1 MKQQQEARREPE
13 VTAFGLY
20 EAVRNALMDV
30 RLKGCKEGTG
40 GMALSAGDETRDMC
54 VLRHN
59 LSASYTPRTQKT
71 LFKET
76 ALTGSQKV
84 INILSLVVQGQ
95 ATRAG
100 WGSQEGRRI
109 FAKQRGANEEQKVF
123 SKQQRGPNVKFTA
136 EKGQKTKGKGMNT
149 RKK

>member
-1 MKQQQEARREPE
+1 MRVKTQSVSELHA
-13 VTAFGLY
+13 
-20 EAVRNALMDV
+20 
-30 RLKGCKEGTG
+30 
-40 GMALSAGDETRDMC
+40 
-54 VLRHN
+54 
-59 LSASYTPRTQKT
+59 QKT

-123 SKQQRGPNVKFTA
+123 SKQQRGANVKFTA